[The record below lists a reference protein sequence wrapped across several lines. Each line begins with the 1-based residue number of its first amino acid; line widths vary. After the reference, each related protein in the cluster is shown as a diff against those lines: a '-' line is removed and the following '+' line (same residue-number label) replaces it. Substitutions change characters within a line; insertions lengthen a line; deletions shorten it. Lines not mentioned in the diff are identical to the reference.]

1 MANYKTCK
9 QCGGPLGGDDI
20 AIFRKLVNRGAE
32 DFLCIDCL
40 AAYFDCPRE
49 EIGKRIRWYRESGEC
64 TLFR

>member
-9 QCGGPLGGDDI
+9 RCGAPLGGDDI
-20 AIFRKLVNRGAE
+20 AIYKKLVSRRAE

-40 AAYFDCPRE
+40 AAFFRVDRA
-49 EIGKRIRWYRESGEC
+49 EIDKRIAYYRASGEC